1 MNNQIIEKE
10 FFLKKR
16 NYKKNNFKLDESIF
30 SFYKSPKTLKDY
42 IF

>member
-16 NYKKNNFKLDESIF
+16 NYKKNSFKYKMRIYSLYSH
-30 SFYKSPKTLKDY
+30 SF
-42 IF
+42 